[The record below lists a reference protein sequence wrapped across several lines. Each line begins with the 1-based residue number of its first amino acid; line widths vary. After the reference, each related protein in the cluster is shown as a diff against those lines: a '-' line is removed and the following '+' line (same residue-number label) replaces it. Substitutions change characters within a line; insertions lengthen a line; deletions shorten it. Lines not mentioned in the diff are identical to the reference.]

1 MMHPSFYKLR
11 DVFEKK
17 ILLGKEK
24 ERKWREEIYFSLDL
38 CHTGLGGAFDFIWLI
53 SVVKGEK
60 KTMC

>member
-1 MMHPSFYKLR
+1 MYLFFYKLR

-38 CHTGLGGAFDFIWLI
+38 CYIGLGGVFDFIWLI
-53 SVVKGEK
+53 FVVKGEK
-60 KTMC
+60 KIMC